1 MWHEMKFGL
10 ENYAIIMPIQKSCIK
25 FNNNMLDSLQRYEI
39 AQNYRTLHR
48 VVQHLSFITS

>member
-1 MWHEMKFGL
+1 MKFGL

-39 AQNYRTLHR
+39 AQNYRILHR
-48 VVQHLSFITS
+48 VV